1 MPAVAV
7 IKKDNTMKISKQ
19 EVLHVAHLARLEL
32 DPQTMQKMAEQVATI
47 LDYINSLNQVD
58 TAGVPPTSHAIALTN
73 AFREDVPG
81 DHLGPEKS
89 LANAP
94 EAEEGAF
101 IVPKVIE

>member
-1 MPAVAV
+1 
-7 IKKDNTMKISKQ
+7 MKISKQ
-19 EVLHVAHLARLEL
+19 EVLHVAQLARLEL
-32 DPQTMQKMAEQVATI
+32 DPVAVEKMAEQIATI
-47 LDYINSLNQVD
+47 LEYINSLNQVD
-58 TAGVPPTSHAIALTN
+58 TEGVPPTSHAIALTN

-81 DHLGPEKS
+81 EHLAPEKS

>member
-1 MPAVAV
+1 
-7 IKKDNTMKISKQ
+7 MKISKE

-32 DPQTMQKMAEQVATI
+32 DPAAIDKMAEQIGTI
-47 LDYINSLNQVD
+47 LGYIDSLNQVD
-58 TAGVPPTSHAIALTN
+58 TEGVPPTSHAIALTN
-73 AFREDVPG
+73 ALREDAPHE
-81 DHLGPEKS
+81 HLAPEKA

>member
-1 MPAVAV
+1 
-7 IKKDNTMKISKQ
+7 MKISKQ

-32 DPQTMQKMAEQVATI
+32 DPEAIEKMAEQIGTI
-47 LDYINSLNQVD
+47 LEYINSLKQVD
-58 TAGVPPTSHAIALTN
+58 TEGVPPTSHAIALTN
-73 AFREDVPG
+73 AFREDRFG
-81 DHLGPEKS
+81 EHLAPERS

>member
-1 MPAVAV
+1 
-7 IKKDNTMKISKQ
+7 MKISKQ

-32 DPQTMQKMAEQVATI
+32 DPEGIEKMAEQIGTI
-47 LDYINSLNQVD
+47 LEYINSLKQVD
-58 TAGVPPTSHAIALTN
+58 TEGVPATSHAIALTN
-73 AFREDVPG
+73 AFREDTPG
-81 DHLGPEKS
+81 EHLTPERS